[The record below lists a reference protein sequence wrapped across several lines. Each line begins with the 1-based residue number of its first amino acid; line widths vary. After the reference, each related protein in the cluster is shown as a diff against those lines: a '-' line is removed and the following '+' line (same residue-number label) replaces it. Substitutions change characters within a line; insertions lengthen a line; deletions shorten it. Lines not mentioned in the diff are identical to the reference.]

1 ISRLENSVIKEVVVC
16 NSIKLEE
23 DKINGTDKITVLSI
37 APLIGDAIIR
47 IHEEESVSTLFDK

>member
-1 ISRLENSVIKEVVVC
+1 VC